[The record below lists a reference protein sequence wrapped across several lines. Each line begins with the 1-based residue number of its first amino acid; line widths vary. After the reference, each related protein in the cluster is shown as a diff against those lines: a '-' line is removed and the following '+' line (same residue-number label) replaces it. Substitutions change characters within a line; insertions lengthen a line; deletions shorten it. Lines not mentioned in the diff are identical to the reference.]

1 MMRLDT
7 FDLAKAVAAYAL
19 SIVAILS
26 WVIFS
31 GQTAIAKRRENY
43 LGIAA
48 RLAVVHASAFLLV
61 CVGFE
66 FSSNIHVIMM
76 GVLLVMFPIA
86 SLDNCPPDETAGL
99 FVVTMSPAYLCTQF
113 VLGFPDRNRI
123 ILQPPNLHGPRQ
135 STAETMT
142 ELVKVGTTITPL
154 KPGGIIDVDG
164 TRLVASSVDGMYI
177 ESGQAV
183 TICGRRH
190 NVMLVRPAN

>member
-7 FDLAKAVAAYAL
+7 FDLVKAVAAYAL
-19 SIVAILS
+19 SIVVILS

-31 GQTAIAKRRENY
+31 GQTDIAKRRENH

-99 FVVTMSPAYLCTQF
+99 FVVAMLPAYLCKQY

-123 ILQPPNLHGPRQ
+123 ILQPPELQDPRH
-135 STAETMT
+135 SGAEAATA
-142 ELVKVGTTITPL
+142 LSKVGTAITPL
-154 KPGGIIDVDG
+154 KPGGIIEIEG
-164 TRLVASSVDGMYI
+164 TRIAAVSVDGMYI

-183 TICGRRH
+183 TVCGRR
-190 NVMLVRPAN
+190 NRDVLVRPVN